1 MAIVDLSQGACSA
14 DDCLRPPC
22 SCAAAPSPACRDCH
36 NPSQP
41 RQSLIGTHP
50 AHKCKLSCPRVPFL
64 LAARHGTCHGRCSSE
79 SILPQSGWR
88 TQTCPATY
96 CGNLVPARTPMTAD
110 PANHPFSDKSRLENS
125 SSEIAR
131 HFVPV
136 LMLRPGRRSRAQ
148 NSAYQ
153 PPAAPLSCAVF
164 LVTTVWH

>member
-1 MAIVDLSQGACSA
+1 MQAELPTSPFPASSPPWHMSRPLF
-14 DDCLRPPC
+14 LRE
-22 SCAAAPSPACRDCH
+22 
-36 NPSQP
+36 
-41 RQSLIGTHP
+41 
-50 AHKCKLSCPRVPFL
+50 
-64 LAARHGTCHGRCSSE
+64 SE
-79 SILPQSGWR
+79 SILQRQSGWR

-110 PANHPFSDKSRLENS
+110 PANHQFSDKSRLENS

-153 PPAAPLSCAVF
+153 PPAAPLSCAVLNGF
-164 LVTTVWH
+164 YCYNSWFNCIEGLIICFRL